1 MLNKGFVTVIA
12 FCLFIA
18 CAFYLSFSVVTS
30 HFTNKAEEISQGD
43 ALKYHNYLD
52 SLSNEKVWLGY
63 TLKECR
69 EKELNLGLD
78 LKGGMNVLLEVS
90 VPDIVKSLGDENSQ
104 NFMKA
109 LDLAKKRQSESQDD
123 FLTLFE
129 QAFKEVD
136 PNARLSTVFGYGLKD
151 NGVTINS
158 TNDEVMKV
166 LRAQVDAAVA
176 NSFQVLRTR
185 IDRFGVVQ
193 PNIQRLE
200 NSGRILVELPGIK
213 EPERVRKLLQGSANL
228 EFWET
233 YEVAEIISPLIK
245 ANDVLKQMNAS
256 TMVAD
261 SAAADTAAAPAV
273 AKADNNGKDSLLNA
287 LKQEA
292 AKDNESA
299 KPAQASAAQK
309 AQAEKENPLFSIFQ
323 VNVSNN
329 GQPNPGCVVGMA
341 HYSDTAKINRYFET
355 KQVKQLL
362 PSDLRFKWGVKAIDE
377 KGQIFQLYAIKCK
390 SRDGKAP
397 LEGDAISDASSD
409 FGQYSSYAKVDMQM
423 NSEGAKQWA
432 RLTEE
437 NKGRCIAI
445 VLDGYVYS
453 APRVNDKISGGRSEI
468 TGDFTVEEAKDL
480 ANVLKSGKMPA
491 PAVIVQE
498 DVVGPSLGQ
507 EAIENGLV
515 SAVLAF
521 VLVLIYM
528 VFFYGVVPGLVA
540 DGALIVNMFLL
551 FGVLASFKAVLT
563 LPGITGIVLTLGMA
577 IDTNV
582 LIYDRIREELRNGK
596 QLYSAIEEGYS
607 KATSAII
614 DGNLTTIITG
624 IVLFLFGTGPI
635 KGFATTL
642 IIGIL
647 TSLLTG
653 FVLSRVVYSFLT
665 KHNKISQDVKFCT
678 NITKSWFQNTKF
690 KFMESK
696 KYAYVISGI
705 ILLVGVVSLCVR
717 GLNQGID
724 FSGGRN
730 YVVKFDKAVS
740 TEEVK
745 SALAASFDGD
755 APSVITIK
763 SSEVDNSDS
772 RVRISTNFKIED
784 QSQDVDGEI
793 ETRLYNGLK
802 SYLKPGTTQEQF
814 ANEYILSSQKV
825 GPTVADDI
833 KASAVVAITLSL
845 LAIALYILL
854 RFRNIAFSAGGV
866 LALVHDSLVIL
877 GCYSLLYSVMP
888 FSMEIDQAFIAAIL
902 TVIGYS
908 INDIVVVFDRIREV
922 STLYPNKTR
931 YNIVNEAL
939 NATMPRTL
947 NTSISTLLVLI
958 VIFVLGGATI
968 QSFIFAMLLGV
979 IVDPLTTIFLAV
991 PAAYYWMG
999 KKEAKAETVAKK

>member
-30 HFTNKAEEISQGD
+30 HFTDKAEEISKGD
-43 ALKYHNYLD
+43 AVKYHNYLD
-52 SLSNEKVWLGY
+52 SLSSEKVWLGY

-136 PNARLSTVFGYGLKD
+136 PNAKLSTVFGYGLKD

-273 AKADNNGKDSLLNA
+273 AKTENGKDSLLNA

-341 HYSDTAKINRYFET
+341 HYSDTAKINRYFEA
-355 KQVKQLL
+355 KQVKQIL

-521 VLVLIYM
+521 VLVLVYI

-540 DGALIVNMFLL
+540 DGALLVNMFLL

-665 KHNKISQDVKFCT
+665 KRNKISQDVKFCT

-784 QSQDVDGEI
+784 QGQDVDGEI

-902 TVIGYS
+902 TIIGYS
-908 INDIVVVFDRIREV
+908 INDTVVIFDRVREYRG
-922 STLYPNKTR
+922 LYPNRETSSVF
-931 YNIVNEAL
+931 NDAL
-939 NATMPRTL
+939 NSTLGRTF
-947 NTSISTLLVLI
+947 NTSFTTLIVLI
-958 VIFVLGGATI
+958 AI
-968 QSFIFAMLLGV
+968 FIFGGESIRGFVFALLIG
-979 IVDPLTTIFLAV
+979 IFAGTYSSLFIAS
-991 PAAYYWMG
+991 PIACSIL
-999 KKEAKAETVAKK
+999 KKKDKKNLKK

>member
-521 VLVLIYM
+521 VLVLVYM

-582 LIYDRIREELRNGK
+582 LIYDRIRGELRNGK

-665 KHNKISQDVKFCT
+665 KRNKISQDVKFCT

-690 KFMESK
+690 KFMEFR
-696 KYAYVISGI
+696 KYAYIISGI

-784 QSQDVDGEI
+784 QSQEIDGEI
-793 ETRLYNGLK
+793 EGRLYNGLK

-902 TVIGYS
+902 TIIGYS
-908 INDIVVVFDRIREV
+908 INDTVVIFDRVREYR
-922 STLYPNKTR
+922 SLYPNRETASVF
-931 YNIVNEAL
+931 NDAL
-939 NATMPRTL
+939 NSTLGRTF
-947 NTSISTLLVLI
+947 NTSFTTLIVLI
-958 VIFVLGGATI
+958 AI
-968 QSFIFAMLLGV
+968 FIFGGESIRGFVFALLIG
-979 IVDPLTTIFLAV
+979 IFAGTYSSLFIAS
-991 PAAYYWMG
+991 PIACSIL
-999 KKEAKAETVAKK
+999 KKKDKKNLKK

>member
-30 HFTNKAEEISQGD
+30 HFTDKAEEISQGD
-43 ALKYHNYLD
+43 AVKYHNYLD
-52 SLSNEKVWLGY
+52 SLSSEKVWLGY

-136 PNARLSTVFGYGLKD
+136 PNAKLSTVFGYGLKD

-261 SAAADTAAAPAV
+261 SAAADTAAAPVV
-273 AKADNNGKDSLLNA
+273 AKVDNNGKDSLLNA

-341 HYSDTAKINRYFET
+341 HYSDTAKINRYFEA
-355 KQVKQLL
+355 KQVKQIL

-521 VLVLIYM
+521 VLVLVYI

-540 DGALIVNMFLL
+540 DGALLVNMFLL

-653 FVLSRVVYSFLT
+653 FVLSRVVYSFLI
-665 KHNKISQDVKFCT
+665 KRNKISQDVKFCT

-784 QSQDVDGEI
+784 QGQDVDGEI

-902 TVIGYS
+902 TIIGYS
-908 INDIVVVFDRIREV
+908 INDTVVIFDRVREYRG
-922 STLYPNKTR
+922 LYPNRETSSVF
-931 YNIVNEAL
+931 NDAL
-939 NATMPRTL
+939 NSTLGRTF
-947 NTSISTLLVLI
+947 NTSFTTLIVLI
-958 VIFVLGGATI
+958 AI
-968 QSFIFAMLLGV
+968 FIFGGESIRGFVFALLIG
-979 IVDPLTTIFLAV
+979 IFAGTYSSLFIAS
-991 PAAYYWMG
+991 PIACSIL
-999 KKEAKAETVAKK
+999 KKKDKKNLKK

>member
-30 HFTNKAEEISQGD
+30 HFTDKAEEISQGD
-43 ALKYHNYLD
+43 AVKYHNYLD
-52 SLSNEKVWLGY
+52 SLSSEKVWLGY

-136 PNARLSTVFGYGLKD
+136 PNAKLSTVFGYGLKD

-233 YEVAEIISPLIK
+233 YEVAEIISQLIK

-273 AKADNNGKDSLLNA
+273 AKTENGKDSLLNA

-355 KQVKQLL
+355 KQVKQIL

-521 VLVLIYM
+521 VLVLVYI

-540 DGALIVNMFLL
+540 DGALLVNMFLL

-665 KHNKISQDVKFCT
+665 KRNKISQDVKFCT

-784 QSQDVDGEI
+784 QGQDVDGEI

-902 TVIGYS
+902 TIIGYS
-908 INDIVVVFDRIREV
+908 INDTVVIFDRVREYRG
-922 STLYPNKTR
+922 LYPNRETSSVF
-931 YNIVNEAL
+931 NDAL
-939 NATMPRTL
+939 NSTLGRTF
-947 NTSISTLLVLI
+947 NTSFTTLIVLI
-958 VIFVLGGATI
+958 AI
-968 QSFIFAMLLGV
+968 FIFGGESIRGFVFALLIG
-979 IVDPLTTIFLAV
+979 IFAGTYSSLFIAS
-991 PAAYYWMG
+991 PIACSIL
-999 KKEAKAETVAKK
+999 KKKDKKNLKK

>member
-30 HFTNKAEEISQGD
+30 HFTDKAEEISQGD
-43 ALKYHNYLD
+43 AVKYHNYLD
-52 SLSNEKVWLGY
+52 SLSSEKVWLGY

-136 PNARLSTVFGYGLKD
+136 PNAKLSTVFGYGLKD

-256 TMVAD
+256 AMVAD

-273 AKADNNGKDSLLNA
+273 AKTENGKDSLLNA

-521 VLVLIYM
+521 VLVLVYI

-540 DGALIVNMFLL
+540 DGALLVNMFLL

-653 FVLSRVVYSFLT
+653 FVLSRVVYSFLI
-665 KHNKISQDVKFCT
+665 KRNKISQDVKFCT

-784 QSQDVDGEI
+784 QGQDVDGEI

-814 ANEYILSSQKV
+814 ADEYILSSQKV

-902 TVIGYS
+902 TIIGYS
-908 INDIVVVFDRIREV
+908 INDTVVIFDRVREYR
-922 STLYPNKTR
+922 SLYPNRETASVF
-931 YNIVNEAL
+931 NDAL
-939 NATMPRTL
+939 NSTLGRTF
-947 NTSISTLLVLI
+947 NTSFTTLIVLI
-958 VIFVLGGATI
+958 AI
-968 QSFIFAMLLGV
+968 FIFGGESIRGFVFALLIG
-979 IVDPLTTIFLAV
+979 IFAGTYSSLFIAS
-991 PAAYYWMG
+991 PIACSIL
-999 KKEAKAETVAKK
+999 KKKDKKNLKK

>member
-30 HFTNKAEEISQGD
+30 HFTTKAEEISQGD
-43 ALKYHNYLD
+43 AVKYHNYLD
-52 SLSNEKVWLGY
+52 SLSSEKVWLGY

-158 TNDEVMKV
+158 SNDEVMKV

-245 ANDVLKQMNAS
+245 VNDVLKQMNAS

-261 SAAADTAAAPAV
+261 SAAADTAAASAV

-423 NSEGAKQWA
+423 NSDGAKQWA

-453 APRVNDKISGGRSEI
+453 APRVNDKITGGRSEI

-521 VLVLIYM
+521 VLVLVYM

-665 KHNKISQDVKFCT
+665 KRNKISQDVKFCT

-690 KFMESK
+690 KFMEFR
-696 KYAYVISGI
+696 KYAYIISGI

-740 TEEVK
+740 TEDVK

-784 QSQDVDGEI
+784 QSQEIDGEI
-793 ETRLYNGLK
+793 EGRLYNGLK

-902 TVIGYS
+902 TIIGYS
-908 INDIVVVFDRIREV
+908 INDTVVIFDRVREYR
-922 STLYPNKTR
+922 SLYPNRETASVF
-931 YNIVNEAL
+931 NDAL
-939 NATMPRTL
+939 NSTLGRTF
-947 NTSISTLLVLI
+947 NTSFTTLIVLI
-958 VIFVLGGATI
+958 AI
-968 QSFIFAMLLGV
+968 FIFGGESIRGFVFALLIG
-979 IVDPLTTIFLAV
+979 IFAGTYSSLFIAS
-991 PAAYYWMG
+991 PIACSIL
-999 KKEAKAETVAKK
+999 KKKDKKNLKK

>member
-43 ALKYHNYLD
+43 AVKYHNYLD
-52 SLSNEKVWLGY
+52 SLSSEKVWLGY

-90 VPDIVKSLGDENSQ
+90 VPDIVKSLGDENSE
-104 NFMKA
+104 NFIKA

-299 KPAQASAAQK
+299 KPAQVSAAQK

-665 KHNKISQDVKFCT
+665 KRNKISQDVKFCT

-690 KFMESK
+690 KFMEFR
-696 KYAYVISGI
+696 KYAYIISGI

-784 QSQDVDGEI
+784 QSQEIDGEI
-793 ETRLYNGLK
+793 EGRLYNGLK

-902 TVIGYS
+902 TIIGYS
-908 INDIVVVFDRIREV
+908 INDTVVIFDRVREYR
-922 STLYPNKTR
+922 SLYPNRETASVF
-931 YNIVNEAL
+931 NDAL
-939 NATMPRTL
+939 NSTLGRTF
-947 NTSISTLLVLI
+947 NTSFTTLIVLI
-958 VIFVLGGATI
+958 AI
-968 QSFIFAMLLGV
+968 FIFGGESIRGFVFALLIG
-979 IVDPLTTIFLAV
+979 IFAGTYSSLFIAS
-991 PAAYYWMG
+991 PIACSIL
-999 KKEAKAETVAKK
+999 KKKDKKNLKK

>member
-43 ALKYHNYLD
+43 AVKYHNYLD
-52 SLSNEKVWLGY
+52 SLSSEKVWLGY

-453 APRVNDKISGGRSEI
+453 APRVNDKITGGRSEI

-521 VLVLIYM
+521 VLVLVYM

-665 KHNKISQDVKFCT
+665 KRNKISQDVKFCT

-690 KFMESK
+690 KFMEFR
-696 KYAYVISGI
+696 KYAYIISGI

-740 TEEVK
+740 TEDVK

-784 QSQDVDGEI
+784 QSQEIDGEI
-793 ETRLYNGLK
+793 EGRLYNGLK

-902 TVIGYS
+902 TIIGYS
-908 INDIVVVFDRIREV
+908 INDTVVIFDRVREYR
-922 STLYPNKTR
+922 SLYPNRETSSVF
-931 YNIVNEAL
+931 NDAL
-939 NATMPRTL
+939 NSTLGRTF
-947 NTSISTLLVLI
+947 NTSFTTLIVLI
-958 VIFVLGGATI
+958 AI
-968 QSFIFAMLLGV
+968 FIFGGESIRGFVFALLIG
-979 IVDPLTTIFLAV
+979 IFAGTYSSLFIAS
-991 PAAYYWMG
+991 PIACSIL
-999 KKEAKAETVAKK
+999 KKKDKKNLKK

>member
-43 ALKYHNYLD
+43 AVKYHNYLD
-52 SLSNEKVWLGY
+52 SLSSEKVWLGY

-158 TNDEVMKV
+158 SNDEVMKV

-341 HYSDTAKINRYFET
+341 HYSDTAKIDRYFET

-423 NSEGAKQWA
+423 NSDGAKQWA

-453 APRVNDKISGGRSEI
+453 APRVNDKITGGRSEI

-521 VLVLIYM
+521 VLVLVYM

-665 KHNKISQDVKFCT
+665 KRNKISQDVKFCT

-690 KFMESK
+690 KFMEFR
-696 KYAYVISGI
+696 KYAYIISGI

-784 QSQDVDGEI
+784 QSQEIDGEI
-793 ETRLYNGLK
+793 EGRLYNGLK

-902 TVIGYS
+902 TIIGYS
-908 INDIVVVFDRIREV
+908 INDTVVIFDRVREYR
-922 STLYPNKTR
+922 SLYPNRETASVF
-931 YNIVNEAL
+931 NDAL
-939 NATMPRTL
+939 NSTLGRTF
-947 NTSISTLLVLI
+947 NTSFTTLIVLI
-958 VIFVLGGATI
+958 AI
-968 QSFIFAMLLGV
+968 FIFGGESIRGFVFALLIG
-979 IVDPLTTIFLAV
+979 IFAGTYSSLFIAS
-991 PAAYYWMG
+991 PIACSIL
-999 KKEAKAETVAKK
+999 KKKDKKNLKK

>member
-1 MLNKGFVTVIA
+1 
-12 FCLFIA
+12 
-18 CAFYLSFSVVTS
+18 
-30 HFTNKAEEISQGD
+30 
-43 ALKYHNYLD
+43 
-52 SLSNEKVWLGY
+52 
-63 TLKECR
+63 
-69 EKELNLGLD
+69 
-78 LKGGMNVLLEVS
+78 
-90 VPDIVKSLGDENSQ
+90 
-104 NFMKA
+104 
-109 LDLAKKRQSESQDD
+109 
-123 FLTLFE
+123 
-129 QAFKEVD
+129 
-136 PNARLSTVFGYGLKD
+136 
-151 NGVTINS
+151 
-158 TNDEVMKV
+158 
-166 LRAQVDAAVA
+166 
-176 NSFQVLRTR
+176 
-185 IDRFGVVQ
+185 
-193 PNIQRLE
+193 
-200 NSGRILVELPGIK
+200 
-213 EPERVRKLLQGSANL
+213 
-228 EFWET
+228 
-233 YEVAEIISPLIK
+233 
-245 ANDVLKQMNAS
+245 
-256 TMVAD
+256 
-261 SAAADTAAAPAV
+261 
-273 AKADNNGKDSLLNA
+273 
-287 LKQEA
+287 
-292 AKDNESA
+292 
-299 KPAQASAAQK
+299 
-309 AQAEKENPLFSIFQ
+309 
-323 VNVSNN
+323 
-329 GQPNPGCVVGMA
+329 MA

-521 VLVLIYM
+521 VLVLVYM

-665 KHNKISQDVKFCT
+665 KRNKISQDVKFCT

-690 KFMESK
+690 KFMEFR
-696 KYAYVISGI
+696 KYAYIISGI

-740 TEEVK
+740 TEDVK

-784 QSQDVDGEI
+784 QSQEIDGEI
-793 ETRLYNGLK
+793 EGRLYNGLK

-833 KASAVVAITLSL
+833 KASAVVAIILSL

-902 TVIGYS
+902 TIIGYS
-908 INDIVVVFDRIREV
+908 INDTVVIFDRVREYR
-922 STLYPNKTR
+922 SLYPNRETASVF
-931 YNIVNEAL
+931 NDAL
-939 NATMPRTL
+939 NSTLGRTF
-947 NTSISTLLVLI
+947 NTSFTTLIVLI
-958 VIFVLGGATI
+958 AI
-968 QSFIFAMLLGV
+968 FIFGGESIRGFVFALLIG
-979 IVDPLTTIFLAV
+979 IFAGTYSSLFIAS
-991 PAAYYWMG
+991 PIACSIL
-999 KKEAKAETVAKK
+999 KKKDKKNLKK

>member
-341 HYSDTAKINRYFET
+341 HYSDTAKIDRYFET

-423 NSEGAKQWA
+423 NSDGAKQWA

-453 APRVNDKISGGRSEI
+453 APRVNDKITGGRSEI

-521 VLVLIYM
+521 VLVLVYM

-596 QLYSAIEEGYS
+596 QLYSAIEKGYS

-665 KHNKISQDVKFCT
+665 KRNKISQDVKFCT

-690 KFMESK
+690 KFMEFR
-696 KYAYVISGI
+696 KYAYIISGI

-740 TEEVK
+740 TEDVK

-784 QSQDVDGEI
+784 QSQEIDGEI
-793 ETRLYNGLK
+793 EGRLYNGLK

-902 TVIGYS
+902 TIIGYS
-908 INDIVVVFDRIREV
+908 INDTVVIFDRVREYR
-922 STLYPNKTR
+922 SLYPNRETASVF
-931 YNIVNEAL
+931 NDAL
-939 NATMPRTL
+939 NSTLGRTF
-947 NTSISTLLVLI
+947 NTSFTTLIVLI
-958 VIFVLGGATI
+958 AI
-968 QSFIFAMLLGV
+968 FIFGGESIRGFVFALLIG
-979 IVDPLTTIFLAV
+979 IFAGTYSSLFIAS
-991 PAAYYWMG
+991 PIACSIL
-999 KKEAKAETVAKK
+999 KKKDKKNLKK

>member
-43 ALKYHNYLD
+43 AVKYHNYLD

-158 TNDEVMKV
+158 SNDEVMKV

-423 NSEGAKQWA
+423 NSDGAKQWA

-453 APRVNDKISGGRSEI
+453 APRVNDKITGGRSEI

-521 VLVLIYM
+521 VLVLVYM

-665 KHNKISQDVKFCT
+665 KRNKISQDVKFCT

-690 KFMESK
+690 KFMEFR
-696 KYAYVISGI
+696 KYAYIISGI
-705 ILLVGVVSLCVR
+705 TLLVGVVSLCVR

-740 TEEVK
+740 TEDVK

-784 QSQDVDGEI
+784 QSQEIDGEI
-793 ETRLYNGLK
+793 EGRLYNGLK

-902 TVIGYS
+902 TIIGYS
-908 INDIVVVFDRIREV
+908 INDTVVIFDRVREYR
-922 STLYPNKTR
+922 SLYPNRETASVF
-931 YNIVNEAL
+931 NDAL
-939 NATMPRTL
+939 NSTLGRTF
-947 NTSISTLLVLI
+947 NTSFTTLIVLI
-958 VIFVLGGATI
+958 AI
-968 QSFIFAMLLGV
+968 FIFGGESIRGFVFALLIG
-979 IVDPLTTIFLAV
+979 IFAGTYSSLFIAS
-991 PAAYYWMG
+991 PIACSIL
-999 KKEAKAETVAKK
+999 KKKDKKNLKK

>member
-665 KHNKISQDVKFCT
+665 KRNKISQDVKFCT

-696 KYAYVISGI
+696 KYAYIISGI

-717 GLNQGID
+717 GLNHGID

-740 TEEVK
+740 TEDVK

-793 ETRLYNGLK
+793 ETRLYNCLK

-902 TVIGYS
+902 TIIGYS
-908 INDIVVVFDRIREV
+908 INDTVVIFDRVREYRG
-922 STLYPNKTR
+922 LYPNRETASVF
-931 YNIVNEAL
+931 NDAL
-939 NATMPRTL
+939 NSTLGRTF
-947 NTSISTLLVLI
+947 NTSFTTLIVLI
-958 VIFVLGGATI
+958 AI
-968 QSFIFAMLLGV
+968 FIFGGESIRGFVFALLIG
-979 IVDPLTTIFLAV
+979 IFAGTYSSLFIAS
-991 PAAYYWMG
+991 PIACSIL
-999 KKEAKAETVAKK
+999 KKKDKKNLKK

>member
-158 TNDEVMKV
+158 SNDEVMKV

-521 VLVLIYM
+521 VLVLVYM

-665 KHNKISQDVKFCT
+665 KRNKISQDVKFCT

-690 KFMESK
+690 KFMEFR
-696 KYAYVISGI
+696 KYAYIISGI

-784 QSQDVDGEI
+784 QSQEIDGEI
-793 ETRLYNGLK
+793 EDRLYNGLK

-902 TVIGYS
+902 TIIGYS
-908 INDIVVVFDRIREV
+908 INDTVVIFDRVREYR
-922 STLYPNKTR
+922 SLYPNRETASVF
-931 YNIVNEAL
+931 NDAL
-939 NATMPRTL
+939 NSTLGRTF
-947 NTSISTLLVLI
+947 NTSFTTLIVLI
-958 VIFVLGGATI
+958 AI
-968 QSFIFAMLLGV
+968 FIFGGESIRGFVFALLIG
-979 IVDPLTTIFLAV
+979 IFAGTYSSLFIAS
-991 PAAYYWMG
+991 PIACSIL
-999 KKEAKAETVAKK
+999 KKKDKKNLKK

>member
-30 HFTNKAEEISQGD
+30 HFTDKAEEISQGD
-43 ALKYHNYLD
+43 AVKYHNYLD
-52 SLSNEKVWLGY
+52 SLSSEKVWLGY

-136 PNARLSTVFGYGLKD
+136 PNAKLSTVFGYGLKD

-233 YEVAEIISPLIK
+233 YEVAEIISQLIK

-256 TMVAD
+256 TVVAD

-341 HYSDTAKINRYFET
+341 HYSDTAKINRYFEA
-355 KQVKQLL
+355 KQVKQIL

-521 VLVLIYM
+521 VLVLVYI

-540 DGALIVNMFLL
+540 DGALLVNMFLL

-665 KHNKISQDVKFCT
+665 KRNKISQDVKFCT

-784 QSQDVDGEI
+784 QGQDVDGEI

-902 TVIGYS
+902 TIIGYS
-908 INDIVVVFDRIREV
+908 INDTVVIFDRVREYR
-922 STLYPNKTR
+922 SLYPNRETASVF
-931 YNIVNEAL
+931 NDAL
-939 NATMPRTL
+939 NSTLGRTF
-947 NTSISTLLVLI
+947 NTSFTTLIVLI
-958 VIFVLGGATI
+958 AI
-968 QSFIFAMLLGV
+968 FIFGGESIRGFVFALLIG
-979 IVDPLTTIFLAV
+979 IFAGTYSSLFIAS
-991 PAAYYWMG
+991 PIACSIL
-999 KKEAKAETVAKK
+999 KKKDKKNLKK

>member
-30 HFTNKAEEISQGD
+30 HFTDKAEEISQGD
-43 ALKYHNYLD
+43 AVKYHNYLD
-52 SLSNEKVWLGY
+52 SLSSEKVWLGY

-136 PNARLSTVFGYGLKD
+136 PNAKLSTVFGYGLKD

-233 YEVAEIISPLIK
+233 YEVAEIISQLIK

-273 AKADNNGKDSLLNA
+273 AKTENGKDSLLNA

-355 KQVKQLL
+355 KQVKQIL

-521 VLVLIYM
+521 VLVLVYI

-540 DGALIVNMFLL
+540 DGALLVNTFLL

-665 KHNKISQDVKFCT
+665 KRNKISQDVKFCT

-784 QSQDVDGEI
+784 QGQDVDGEI

-902 TVIGYS
+902 TIIGYS
-908 INDIVVVFDRIREV
+908 INDTVVIFDRVREYRG
-922 STLYPNKTR
+922 LYPNRETSSVF
-931 YNIVNEAL
+931 NDAL
-939 NATMPRTL
+939 NSTLGRTF
-947 NTSISTLLVLI
+947 NTSFTTLIVLI
-958 VIFVLGGATI
+958 AI
-968 QSFIFAMLLGV
+968 FIFGGESIRGFVFALLIG
-979 IVDPLTTIFLAV
+979 IFAGTYSSLFIAS
-991 PAAYYWMG
+991 PIACSIL
-999 KKEAKAETVAKK
+999 KKKDKKNLKK

>member
-43 ALKYHNYLD
+43 AVKYHNYLD
-52 SLSNEKVWLGY
+52 SLSSEKVWLGY

-521 VLVLIYM
+521 VLVLVYM

-607 KATSAII
+607 TATSAII

-624 IVLFLFGTGPI
+624 VVLFLFGTGPI

-665 KHNKISQDVKFCT
+665 KRNKISQNVKFCT

-690 KFMESK
+690 KFMEFR
-696 KYAYVISGI
+696 KYAYIISGI

-724 FSGGRN
+724 FSGG
-730 YVVKFDKAVS
+730 
-740 TEEVK
+740 
-745 SALAASFDGD
+745 
-755 APSVITIK
+755 
-763 SSEVDNSDS
+763 
-772 RVRISTNFKIED
+772 
-784 QSQDVDGEI
+784 
-793 ETRLYNGLK
+793 
-802 SYLKPGTTQEQF
+802 
-814 ANEYILSSQKV
+814 
-825 GPTVADDI
+825 
-833 KASAVVAITLSL
+833 
-845 LAIALYILL
+845 
-854 RFRNIAFSAGGV
+854 
-866 LALVHDSLVIL
+866 
-877 GCYSLLYSVMP
+877 
-888 FSMEIDQAFIAAIL
+888 
-902 TVIGYS
+902 
-908 INDIVVVFDRIREV
+908 
-922 STLYPNKTR
+922 
-931 YNIVNEAL
+931 
-939 NATMPRTL
+939 
-947 NTSISTLLVLI
+947 
-958 VIFVLGGATI
+958 
-968 QSFIFAMLLGV
+968 
-979 IVDPLTTIFLAV
+979 
-991 PAAYYWMG
+991 
-999 KKEAKAETVAKK
+999 

>member
-43 ALKYHNYLD
+43 AVKYHNYLD
-52 SLSNEKVWLGY
+52 SLSSEKVWLGY

-129 QAFKEVD
+129 QAFREVD

-158 TNDEVMKV
+158 SNDEVMKV

-256 TMVAD
+256 AMVAD

-309 AQAEKENPLFSIFQ
+309 ARAEKENPLFSIFQ

-423 NSEGAKQWA
+423 NSDGAKQWA

-453 APRVNDKISGGRSEI
+453 APRVNDKITGGRSEI

-665 KHNKISQDVKFCT
+665 KRNKISQDVKFCT

-690 KFMESK
+690 KFMEFR
-696 KYAYVISGI
+696 KYAYIISGI

-784 QSQDVDGEI
+784 QGQEIDGEI
-793 ETRLYNGLK
+793 EGRLYNGLK

-902 TVIGYS
+902 TIIGYS
-908 INDIVVVFDRIREV
+908 INDTVVIFDRVREYR
-922 STLYPNKTR
+922 SLYPNRETSSVF
-931 YNIVNEAL
+931 NDAL
-939 NATMPRTL
+939 NSTLGRTF
-947 NTSISTLLVLI
+947 NTSFTTLIVLI
-958 VIFVLGGATI
+958 AI
-968 QSFIFAMLLGV
+968 FIFGGESIRGFVFALLIG
-979 IVDPLTTIFLAV
+979 IFAGTYSSLFIAS
-991 PAAYYWMG
+991 PIACSIL
-999 KKEAKAETVAKK
+999 KKKDKKNLKK

>member
-30 HFTNKAEEISQGD
+30 HFTDKAEEISQGD
-43 ALKYHNYLD
+43 AVKYHNYLD
-52 SLSNEKVWLGY
+52 SLSSEKVWLGY

-136 PNARLSTVFGYGLKD
+136 PNAKLSTVFGYGLKD

-233 YEVAEIISPLIK
+233 YEVAEIISQLIK

-273 AKADNNGKDSLLNA
+273 AKTENGKDSLLNA

-355 KQVKQLL
+355 KQVKQIL

-521 VLVLIYM
+521 VLVLVYI

-540 DGALIVNMFLL
+540 DGALLVNMCLL

-665 KHNKISQDVKFCT
+665 KRNKISQDVKFCT

-784 QSQDVDGEI
+784 QGQDVDGEI

-902 TVIGYS
+902 TIIGYS
-908 INDIVVVFDRIREV
+908 INDTVVIFDRVREYRG
-922 STLYPNKTR
+922 LYPNRETSSVF
-931 YNIVNEAL
+931 NDAL
-939 NATMPRTL
+939 NSTLGRTF
-947 NTSISTLLVLI
+947 NTSFTTLIVLI
-958 VIFVLGGATI
+958 AI
-968 QSFIFAMLLGV
+968 FIFGGESIRGFVFALLIG
-979 IVDPLTTIFLAV
+979 IFAGTYSSLFIAS
-991 PAAYYWMG
+991 PIACSIL
-999 KKEAKAETVAKK
+999 KKKDKKNLKK

>member
-43 ALKYHNYLD
+43 AVKYHNYLD

-158 TNDEVMKV
+158 SNDEVMKV

-423 NSEGAKQWA
+423 NSDGAKQWA

-453 APRVNDKISGGRSEI
+453 APRVNDKITGGRSEI

-521 VLVLIYM
+521 VLVLVYM

-665 KHNKISQDVKFCT
+665 KRNKISQDVKFCT

-690 KFMESK
+690 KFMEFR
-696 KYAYVISGI
+696 KYAYIISGI

-784 QSQDVDGEI
+784 QSQEIDGEI
-793 ETRLYNGLK
+793 EGRLYNGLK

-902 TVIGYS
+902 TIIGYS
-908 INDIVVVFDRIREV
+908 INDTVVIFDRVREYR
-922 STLYPNKTR
+922 SLYPNRETASVF
-931 YNIVNEAL
+931 NDAL
-939 NATMPRTL
+939 NSTLGRTF
-947 NTSISTLLVLI
+947 NTSFTTLIVLI
-958 VIFVLGGATI
+958 AI
-968 QSFIFAMLLGV
+968 FIFGGESIRGFVFALLIG
-979 IVDPLTTIFLAV
+979 IFAGTYSSLFIAS
-991 PAAYYWMG
+991 PIACSIL
-999 KKEAKAETVAKK
+999 KKKDKKNLKK

>member
-43 ALKYHNYLD
+43 AVKYHNYLD
-52 SLSNEKVWLGY
+52 SLSSEKVWLGY

-521 VLVLIYM
+521 VLVLVYM

-607 KATSAII
+607 KAASAII

-624 IVLFLFGTGPI
+624 VVLFLFGTGPI

-665 KHNKISQDVKFCT
+665 KRNKISQDVKFCT

-690 KFMESK
+690 KFMEFR
-696 KYAYVISGI
+696 KYAYIISGI

-784 QSQDVDGEI
+784 QSQEIDGEI
-793 ETRLYNGLK
+793 EGRLYNGLK

-902 TVIGYS
+902 TIIGYS
-908 INDIVVVFDRIREV
+908 INDTVVIFDRVREYR
-922 STLYPNKTR
+922 SLYPNRETASVF
-931 YNIVNEAL
+931 NDAL
-939 NATMPRTL
+939 NSTLGRTF
-947 NTSISTLLVLI
+947 NTSFTTLIVLI
-958 VIFVLGGATI
+958 AI
-968 QSFIFAMLLGV
+968 FIFGGESIRGFVFALLIG
-979 IVDPLTTIFLAV
+979 IFAGTYSSLFIAS
-991 PAAYYWMG
+991 PIACSIL
-999 KKEAKAETVAKK
+999 KKKDKKNLKK

>member
-43 ALKYHNYLD
+43 AVKYHNYLD
-52 SLSNEKVWLGY
+52 SLSSEKVWLGY

-158 TNDEVMKV
+158 SNDEVMKV

-341 HYSDTAKINRYFET
+341 HYSDTAKIDRYFET

-423 NSEGAKQWA
+423 NSDGAKQWA

-453 APRVNDKISGGRSEI
+453 APRVNDKITGGRSEI

-521 VLVLIYM
+521 VLVLVYM

-665 KHNKISQDVKFCT
+665 KRNKISQDVKFCT

-690 KFMESK
+690 KFMEFR
-696 KYAYVISGI
+696 KYAYIISGI

-740 TEEVK
+740 TEDVK

-784 QSQDVDGEI
+784 QSQEIDGEI
-793 ETRLYNGLK
+793 EGRLYNGLK
-802 SYLKPGTTQEQF
+802 PYLKPGTTQEQF

-902 TVIGYS
+902 TIIGYS
-908 INDIVVVFDRIREV
+908 INDTVVIFDRVREYR
-922 STLYPNKTR
+922 SLYPNRETASVF
-931 YNIVNEAL
+931 NDAL
-939 NATMPRTL
+939 NSTLGRTF
-947 NTSISTLLVLI
+947 NTSFTTLIVLI
-958 VIFVLGGATI
+958 AI
-968 QSFIFAMLLGV
+968 FIFGGESIRGFVFALLIG
-979 IVDPLTTIFLAV
+979 IFAGTYSSLFIAS
-991 PAAYYWMG
+991 PIACSIL
-999 KKEAKAETVAKK
+999 KKKDKKNLKK

>member
-665 KHNKISQDVKFCT
+665 KRNKISQDVKFCT

-784 QSQDVDGEI
+784 QSQEIDGEI
-793 ETRLYNGLK
+793 EGRLYNGLK

-902 TVIGYS
+902 TIIGYS
-908 INDIVVVFDRIREV
+908 INDTVVIFDRVREYR
-922 STLYPNKTR
+922 SLYPNRETASVF
-931 YNIVNEAL
+931 NDAL
-939 NATMPRTL
+939 NSTLGRTF
-947 NTSISTLLVLI
+947 NTSFTTLIVLI
-958 VIFVLGGATI
+958 AI
-968 QSFIFAMLLGV
+968 FIFGGESIRGFVFALLIG
-979 IVDPLTTIFLAV
+979 IFAGTYSSLFIAS
-991 PAAYYWMG
+991 PIACSIL
-999 KKEAKAETVAKK
+999 KKKDKKNLKK

>member
-30 HFTNKAEEISQGD
+30 HFTDKAEEISQGD
-43 ALKYHNYLD
+43 AVKYHNYLD
-52 SLSNEKVWLGY
+52 SLSSEKVWLGY

-136 PNARLSTVFGYGLKD
+136 PNAKLSTVFGYGLKD

-233 YEVAEIISPLIK
+233 YEVAEIISQLIK

-273 AKADNNGKDSLLNA
+273 AKTENGKDSLLNA

-341 HYSDTAKINRYFET
+341 HYSDTAKINRYFEA
-355 KQVKQLL
+355 KQVKQIL

-521 VLVLIYM
+521 VLVLVYI

-540 DGALIVNMFLL
+540 DGALLVNMFLL

-607 KATSAII
+607 KATAAII

-665 KHNKISQDVKFCT
+665 KRNKISQDVKFCT

-784 QSQDVDGEI
+784 QGQDVDGEI

-902 TVIGYS
+902 TIIGYS
-908 INDIVVVFDRIREV
+908 INDTVVIFDRVREYR
-922 STLYPNKTR
+922 SLYPNRETASVF
-931 YNIVNEAL
+931 NDAL
-939 NATMPRTL
+939 NSTLGRTF
-947 NTSISTLLVLI
+947 NTSFTTLIVLI
-958 VIFVLGGATI
+958 AI
-968 QSFIFAMLLGV
+968 FIFGGESIRGFVFALLIG
-979 IVDPLTTIFLAV
+979 IFAGTYSSLFIAS
-991 PAAYYWMG
+991 PIACSIL
-999 KKEAKAETVAKK
+999 KKKDKKNLKK

>member
-30 HFTNKAEEISQGD
+30 HFTDKAEEISQGD
-43 ALKYHNYLD
+43 AVKYHNYLD
-52 SLSNEKVWLGY
+52 SLSSEKVWLGY

-136 PNARLSTVFGYGLKD
+136 PNAKLSTVFGYGLKD

-233 YEVAEIISPLIK
+233 YEVAEIISQLIK

-341 HYSDTAKINRYFET
+341 HYSDTAKINRYFEA
-355 KQVKQLL
+355 KQVKQIL

-521 VLVLIYM
+521 VLVLVYI

-540 DGALIVNMFLL
+540 DGALLVNMFLL

-665 KHNKISQDVKFCT
+665 KRNKISQDVKFCT

-772 RVRISTNFKIED
+772 RVRISTNFKIE
-784 QSQDVDGEI
+784 V
-793 ETRLYNGLK
+793 R
-802 SYLKPGTTQEQF
+802 
-814 ANEYILSSQKV
+814 
-825 GPTVADDI
+825 
-833 KASAVVAITLSL
+833 
-845 LAIALYILL
+845 
-854 RFRNIAFSAGGV
+854 
-866 LALVHDSLVIL
+866 
-877 GCYSLLYSVMP
+877 M
-888 FSMEIDQAFIAAIL
+888 L
-902 TVIGYS
+902 TA
-908 INDIVVVFDRIREV
+908 R
-922 STLYPNKTR
+922 
-931 YNIVNEAL
+931 
-939 NATMPRTL
+939 
-947 NTSISTLLVLI
+947 
-958 VIFVLGGATI
+958 
-968 QSFIFAMLLGV
+968 
-979 IVDPLTTIFLAV
+979 
-991 PAAYYWMG
+991 
-999 KKEAKAETVAKK
+999 

>member
-30 HFTNKAEEISQGD
+30 HFTDKAEEISQGD
-43 ALKYHNYLD
+43 AVKYHNYLD
-52 SLSNEKVWLGY
+52 SLSSEKVWLGY

-136 PNARLSTVFGYGLKD
+136 PNAKLSTVFGYGLKD

-233 YEVAEIISPLIK
+233 YEVAEIISQLIK

-273 AKADNNGKDSLLNA
+273 AKTENGKDSLLNA

-341 HYSDTAKINRYFET
+341 HYSDTAKINRYFEA
-355 KQVKQLL
+355 KQVKQIL

-521 VLVLIYM
+521 VLVLVYI

-540 DGALIVNMFLL
+540 DGALLVNMFLL

-665 KHNKISQDVKFCT
+665 KRNKISQDVKFCT

-784 QSQDVDGEI
+784 QGQDVDGEI

-902 TVIGYS
+902 TIIGYS
-908 INDIVVVFDRIREV
+908 INDTVVIFDRVREYRG
-922 STLYPNKTR
+922 LYPNRETSSVF
-931 YNIVNEAL
+931 NDAL
-939 NATMPRTL
+939 NSTLGRTF
-947 NTSISTLLVLI
+947 NTSFTTLIVLI
-958 VIFVLGGATI
+958 AI
-968 QSFIFAMLLGV
+968 FIFGGESIRGFVFALLIG
-979 IVDPLTTIFLAV
+979 IFAGTYSSLFIAS
-991 PAAYYWMG
+991 PIACSIL
-999 KKEAKAETVAKK
+999 KKKDKKNLKK

>member
-1 MLNKGFVTVIA
+1 
-12 FCLFIA
+12 
-18 CAFYLSFSVVTS
+18 
-30 HFTNKAEEISQGD
+30 
-43 ALKYHNYLD
+43 
-52 SLSNEKVWLGY
+52 
-63 TLKECR
+63 
-69 EKELNLGLD
+69 
-78 LKGGMNVLLEVS
+78 
-90 VPDIVKSLGDENSQ
+90 
-104 NFMKA
+104 
-109 LDLAKKRQSESQDD
+109 
-123 FLTLFE
+123 
-129 QAFKEVD
+129 
-136 PNARLSTVFGYGLKD
+136 
-151 NGVTINS
+151 
-158 TNDEVMKV
+158 
-166 LRAQVDAAVA
+166 
-176 NSFQVLRTR
+176 
-185 IDRFGVVQ
+185 
-193 PNIQRLE
+193 
-200 NSGRILVELPGIK
+200 VELPGIK

-273 AKADNNGKDSLLNA
+273 AKTDNNGKDSLLNA

-341 HYSDTAKINRYFET
+341 HYSDTAKIDRYFET

-665 KHNKISQDVKFCT
+665 KRNKISQDVKFCT

-690 KFMESK
+690 KFMEFR
-696 KYAYVISGI
+696 KYAYIISGI

-784 QSQDVDGEI
+784 QSQEIDGEI
-793 ETRLYNGLK
+793 EGRLYNGLK

-902 TVIGYS
+902 TIIGYS
-908 INDIVVVFDRIREV
+908 INDTVVIFDRVREYR
-922 STLYPNKTR
+922 SLYPNRETASVF
-931 YNIVNEAL
+931 NDAL
-939 NATMPRTL
+939 NSTLGRTF
-947 NTSISTLLVLI
+947 NTSFTTLIVLI
-958 VIFVLGGATI
+958 AI
-968 QSFIFAMLLGV
+968 FIFGGESIRGFVFALLIG
-979 IVDPLTTIFLAV
+979 IFAGTYSSLFIAS
-991 PAAYYWMG
+991 PIACSIL
-999 KKEAKAETVAKK
+999 KKKDKKNLKK

>member
-43 ALKYHNYLD
+43 AVKYHNYLD
-52 SLSNEKVWLGY
+52 SLSSEKVWLGY

-423 NSEGAKQWA
+423 NSDGAKQWA

-453 APRVNDKISGGRSEI
+453 APRVNDKITGGRSEI

-521 VLVLIYM
+521 VLVLVYM

-665 KHNKISQDVKFCT
+665 KRNKISQDVKFCT

-690 KFMESK
+690 KFMEFR
-696 KYAYVISGI
+696 KYAYIISGI

-784 QSQDVDGEI
+784 QSQEIDGEI
-793 ETRLYNGLK
+793 EGRLYNGLK

-902 TVIGYS
+902 TIIGYS
-908 INDIVVVFDRIREV
+908 INDTVVIFDRVREYR
-922 STLYPNKTR
+922 SLYPNRETASVF
-931 YNIVNEAL
+931 NDAL
-939 NATMPRTL
+939 NSTLGRTF
-947 NTSISTLLVLI
+947 NTSFTTLIVLI
-958 VIFVLGGATI
+958 AI
-968 QSFIFAMLLGV
+968 FIFGGESIRGFVFALLIG
-979 IVDPLTTIFLAV
+979 IFAGTYSSLFIAS
-991 PAAYYWMG
+991 PIACSIL
-999 KKEAKAETVAKK
+999 KKKDKKNLKK

>member
-30 HFTNKAEEISQGD
+30 HFTDKAEEISQGD
-43 ALKYHNYLD
+43 AVKYHNYLD
-52 SLSNEKVWLGY
+52 SLSSEKVWLGY

-136 PNARLSTVFGYGLKD
+136 PNAKLSTVFGYGLKD

-256 TMVAD
+256 AMVAD

-273 AKADNNGKDSLLNA
+273 AKTENGKDSLLNA

-521 VLVLIYM
+521 VLVLVYI

-540 DGALIVNMFLL
+540 DGALLVNMFLL

-653 FVLSRVVYSFLT
+653 FVLSRVVYSFLI
-665 KHNKISQDVKFCT
+665 KRNKISQDVKFCT

-784 QSQDVDGEI
+784 QGQDVDGEI

-814 ANEYILSSQKV
+814 ADEYILSSQKV

-902 TVIGYS
+902 TIIGYS
-908 INDIVVVFDRIREV
+908 INDTVVIFDRVREYRG
-922 STLYPNKTR
+922 LYPNRETSSVF
-931 YNIVNEAL
+931 NDAL
-939 NATMPRTL
+939 NSTLGRTF
-947 NTSISTLLVLI
+947 NTSFTTLIVLI
-958 VIFVLGGATI
+958 AI
-968 QSFIFAMLLGV
+968 FIFGGESIRGFVFALLIG
-979 IVDPLTTIFLAV
+979 IFAGTYSSLFIAS
-991 PAAYYWMG
+991 PIACSIL
-999 KKEAKAETVAKK
+999 KKKDKKNLKK

>member
-30 HFTNKAEEISQGD
+30 HFTDKAEEISQGD
-43 ALKYHNYLD
+43 AVKYHNYLD
-52 SLSNEKVWLGY
+52 SLSSEKVWLGY

-136 PNARLSTVFGYGLKD
+136 PNAKLSTVFGYGLKD

-233 YEVAEIISPLIK
+233 YEVAEIISQLIK

-273 AKADNNGKDSLLNA
+273 AKTENGKDSLLNA

-329 GQPNPGCVVGMA
+329 GQPNSGCVVGMA
-341 HYSDTAKINRYFET
+341 HYSDTAKINRYFEA
-355 KQVKQLL
+355 KQVKQIL

-521 VLVLIYM
+521 VLVLVYI

-540 DGALIVNMFLL
+540 DGALLVNMFLL

-665 KHNKISQDVKFCT
+665 KRNKISEDVKFCT

-784 QSQDVDGEI
+784 QGQDVDGEI

-814 ANEYILSSQKV
+814 ADEYILSSQKV

-902 TVIGYS
+902 TIIGYS
-908 INDIVVVFDRIREV
+908 INDTVVIFDRVREYR
-922 STLYPNKTR
+922 SLYPNRETASVF
-931 YNIVNEAL
+931 NDAL
-939 NATMPRTL
+939 NSTLGRTF
-947 NTSISTLLVLI
+947 NTSFTTLIVLI
-958 VIFVLGGATI
+958 AI
-968 QSFIFAMLLGV
+968 FIFGGESIRGFVFALLIG
-979 IVDPLTTIFLAV
+979 IFAGTYSSLFIAS
-991 PAAYYWMG
+991 PIACSIL
-999 KKEAKAETVAKK
+999 KKKDNKNLKK

>member
-43 ALKYHNYLD
+43 AVKYHNYLD
-52 SLSNEKVWLGY
+52 SLSSEKVWLGY

-158 TNDEVMKV
+158 SNDEVMKV

-299 KPAQASAAQK
+299 KPAQVSAAQK

-665 KHNKISQDVKFCT
+665 KRNKISQDVKFCT

-690 KFMESK
+690 KFMEFR
-696 KYAYVISGI
+696 KYAYIISGI

-784 QSQDVDGEI
+784 QSQEIDGEI
-793 ETRLYNGLK
+793 EGRLYNGLK

-902 TVIGYS
+902 TIIGYS
-908 INDIVVVFDRIREV
+908 INDTVVIFDRVREYR
-922 STLYPNKTR
+922 SLYPNRETASVF
-931 YNIVNEAL
+931 NDAL
-939 NATMPRTL
+939 NSTLGRTF
-947 NTSISTLLVLI
+947 NTSFTTLIVLI
-958 VIFVLGGATI
+958 AI
-968 QSFIFAMLLGV
+968 FIFGGESIRGFVFALLIG
-979 IVDPLTTIFLAV
+979 IFAGTYSSLFIAS
-991 PAAYYWMG
+991 PIACSIL
-999 KKEAKAETVAKK
+999 KKKDKKNLKK

>member
-158 TNDEVMKV
+158 SNDEVMKV

-423 NSEGAKQWA
+423 NSDGAKQWA

-453 APRVNDKISGGRSEI
+453 APRVNDKITGGRSEI

-521 VLVLIYM
+521 VLVLVYM

-665 KHNKISQDVKFCT
+665 KRNKISQDVKFCT

-690 KFMESK
+690 KFMEFR
-696 KYAYVISGI
+696 KYAYIISGI

-784 QSQDVDGEI
+784 QSQEIDGEI
-793 ETRLYNGLK
+793 EGRLYNGLK

-902 TVIGYS
+902 TIIGYS
-908 INDIVVVFDRIREV
+908 INDTVVIFDRVREYR
-922 STLYPNKTR
+922 SLYPNRETASVF
-931 YNIVNEAL
+931 NDAL
-939 NATMPRTL
+939 NSTLGRTF
-947 NTSISTLLVLI
+947 NTSFTTLIVLI
-958 VIFVLGGATI
+958 AI
-968 QSFIFAMLLGV
+968 FIFGGESIRGFVFALLIG
-979 IVDPLTTIFLAV
+979 IFAGTYSSLFIAS
-991 PAAYYWMG
+991 PIACSIL
-999 KKEAKAETVAKK
+999 KKKDKKNLKK

>member
-43 ALKYHNYLD
+43 AVKYHNYLD
-52 SLSNEKVWLGY
+52 SLSSEKVWLGY

-158 TNDEVMKV
+158 SNDEVMKV

-423 NSEGAKQWA
+423 NSDGAKQWA

-453 APRVNDKISGGRSEI
+453 APRVNDKITGGRSEI

-521 VLVLIYM
+521 VLVLVYM

-665 KHNKISQDVKFCT
+665 KRNKISQDVKFCT

-690 KFMESK
+690 KFMEFR
-696 KYAYVISGI
+696 KYAYIISGI

-784 QSQDVDGEI
+784 QSQEIDGEI
-793 ETRLYNGLK
+793 EGRLYNGLK

-902 TVIGYS
+902 TIIGYS
-908 INDIVVVFDRIREV
+908 INDTVVIFDRVREYR
-922 STLYPNKTR
+922 SLYPNRETASVF
-931 YNIVNEAL
+931 NDAL
-939 NATMPRTL
+939 NSTLGRTF
-947 NTSISTLLVLI
+947 NTSFTTLIVLI
-958 VIFVLGGATI
+958 AI
-968 QSFIFAMLLGV
+968 FIFGGESIRGFVFALLIG
-979 IVDPLTTIFLAV
+979 IFAGTYSSLFIAS
-991 PAAYYWMG
+991 PIACSIL
-999 KKEAKAETVAKK
+999 KKKDKKNLKK

>member
-30 HFTNKAEEISQGD
+30 HFTDKAEEISQGD
-43 ALKYHNYLD
+43 AVKYHNYLD
-52 SLSNEKVWLGY
+52 SLSSEKVWLGY

-136 PNARLSTVFGYGLKD
+136 PNAKLSTVFGYGLKD

-233 YEVAEIISPLIK
+233 YEVAEIISQLIK

-273 AKADNNGKDSLLNA
+273 AKTENGKDSLLNA

-341 HYSDTAKINRYFET
+341 HYSDTAKINRYFEA
-355 KQVKQLL
+355 KQVKQIL

-521 VLVLIYM
+521 VLVLVYI

-540 DGALIVNMFLL
+540 DGALLVNMFLL

-665 KHNKISQDVKFCT
+665 KRNKISQDVKFCT

-784 QSQDVDGEI
+784 QGQDVDGEI

-814 ANEYILSSQKV
+814 ADEYILSSQKV

-845 LAIALYILL
+845 LAIGLYILL

-902 TVIGYS
+902 TIIGYS
-908 INDIVVVFDRIREV
+908 INDTVVVFDRVREYR
-922 STLYPNKTR
+922 SLYPNRETASVF
-931 YNIVNEAL
+931 NDAL
-939 NATMPRTL
+939 NSTLGRTF
-947 NTSISTLLVLI
+947 NTSFTTLIVLI
-958 VIFVLGGATI
+958 AI
-968 QSFIFAMLLGV
+968 FIFGGESIRGFVFALLIG
-979 IVDPLTTIFLAV
+979 IFAGTYSSLFIAS
-991 PAAYYWMG
+991 PIACSIL
-999 KKEAKAETVAKK
+999 KKKDKKNLKK